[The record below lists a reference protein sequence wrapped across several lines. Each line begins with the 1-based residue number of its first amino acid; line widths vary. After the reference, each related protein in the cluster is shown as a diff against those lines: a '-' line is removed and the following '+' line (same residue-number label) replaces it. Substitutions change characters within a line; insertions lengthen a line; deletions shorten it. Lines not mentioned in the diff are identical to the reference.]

1 MLERGLK
8 FTERRSLTSERRL
21 ITPLFSR
28 GFICRKP
35 DEAGTKAVDF
45 CRGITNA

>member
-8 FTERRSLTSERRL
+8 FTERRLLKAERRL